1 MTIKFNRNAANQ
13 YLSASD
19 AAAQTF
25 PDGDWVLSGVAV
37 IDGLTT
43 ADNPQY
49 FFSTGGYQ
57 AAGAVNV
64 LYQTAGNASPN
75 YLQVSIGSITLGSIA
90 KFLAGSA
97 LVWVVQRSAGTV
109 SLRTCLIKT
118 AAPSDGTGVSLDG
131 SVALTGALDG
141 PSGLYIGGRGDLNT
155 SRLADQSLGRTF
167 RYDGTLTDLEVAK
180 LAYGMEIT
188 DLGKTPA
195 WYVRMNDVSDITD
208 RGTQANTI
216 TPHGAIATGTAPGFG
231 YTASNASP
239 VISGTPTIVNGASV
253 GSASSVTPASVTGS
267 PTPTN
272 SYQWKIDGAAVS
284 GATGT
289 TYTPISSDAG
299 KTLTVTQ
306 TASNGVG
313 TPATATSP
321 GVVVTAAVSTIDV
334 TQITAERIFQRI
346 STSASIPMAGTY
358 TSTTPTSIEYQLY
371 AEDGT
376 TILLPW
382 VVITGATISGGNWS
396 GVPAVPQGG
405 MYRLSV
411 RSKSGST
418 VLATTNIKANLFGVG
433 DLIACFGSSSPQF
446 WFASDSGT
454 GYTPAANVRAKQVTT
469 WYKMG
474 TDGSAIQMANAFA
487 AQAGVPIGMLGY
499 GVGGTTLADA
509 LGQTNRVWTEFA
521 AAMAEAGKIKSCV
534 VSTGSNDAANG
545 AVQSRAAHAANLRQL
560 ITNIRGLTS
569 QPTLDI
575 CLSGFNRRPAV
586 SNQQADFVRMAEN
599 DVVAGDAH
607 VAGVQLVD
615 LALRDDLIHLTTTS
629 FPISTQRITYQVI
642 ELAYKGIKHA
652 SLKITSFTYAGSTIY
667 ANLQHGDGT
676 DITPTTAINGFTASD
691 ASGALTITGA
701 RTAGNRIALTAT
713 RAVAPPVAPKYL
725 SGSSPVS
732 QTITAPA
739 NEVFDNSSY
748 PMPLLVETDMA
759 ATAES
764 VPDTTPPTLT
774 AASATTTGPTT
785 ASGSVTTN
793 EAGGTLYYLA
803 STSATATSAQ
813 VKAGASQAV
822 SATGAQSVSLAGLSP
837 TTQYYPHYLQT
848 DAAGNDSAVLDGAA
862 FTTQTPA
869 DVTAPTLSAA
879 TAAPNGAYAATGAV
893 TTNEGNGTLYYLAS
907 TSVSL
912 TATQVKA
919 GSTQAISSA
928 GTKGVAVNSLAA
940 ATIYY
945 LHFLHRDAAG
955 NDSAVLRSASFTT
968 AAAPTNP
975 STIDATKVP
984 ASRTVTFPGN
994 KRVVTF

>member
-1 MTIKFNRNAANQ
+1 MRTCPVKTTAP
-13 YLSASD
+13 
-19 AAAQTF
+19 T
-25 PDGDWVLSGVAV
+25 DGSGVVAEWS
-37 IDGLTT
+37 L
-43 ADNPQY
+43 A
-49 FFSTGGYQ
+49 
-57 AAGAVNV
+57 
-64 LYQTAGNASPN
+64 NAPG
-75 YLQVSIGSITLGSIA
+75 I
-90 KFLAGSA
+90 
-97 LVWVVQRSAGTV
+97 
-109 SLRTCLIKT
+109 
-118 AAPSDGTGVSLDG
+118 
-131 SVALTGALDG
+131 ALDG
-141 PSGLYIGGRGDLNT
+141 PSGLFIGGRADLT
-155 SRLADQSLGRTF
+155 ATRFTDQSLGRMF

-188 DLGKTPA
+188 ELGKTPA

-208 RGTQANTI
+208 RGTQANAI

-231 YTASNASP
+231 YSGATTAPA
-239 VISGTPTIVNGASV
+239 ISGSPTITGGASV
-253 GSASSVTPASVTGS
+253 GSASSVSPASTTGN
-267 PTPTN
+267 PAPTN
-272 SYQWKIDGAAVS
+272 SYQWKLDGAPVS
-284 GATGT
+284 GTTGT

-306 TASNGVG
+306 TASNGIG

-346 STSASIPMAGTY
+346 GTSAGIPMAGTY
-358 TSTTPTSIEYQLY
+358 TSTIPTSIEYQLY

-376 TILLPW
+376 TILSPW
-382 VVITGATISGGNWS
+382 TVISGATISGGNWS

-405 MYRLSV
+405 MYRLCV

-454 GYTPAANVRAKQVTT
+454 GYTPAANVRAKQVAT

-521 AAMAEAGKIKSCV
+521 AAMAEAGKIKACV
-534 VSTGSNDAANG
+534 ISTGSNDAANG

-560 ITNIRGLTS
+560 ITNIRGLTAQS
-569 QPTLDI
+569 TLDI

-599 DVVAGDAH
+599 DVVAGDVH

-615 LALRDDLIHLTTTS
+615 LALRDDLIHLTTTT

-642 ELAYKGIKHA
+642 ELVYKGIKHA
-652 SLKITSFTYAGSTIY
+652 SPKITSFTYAGNTIY

-701 RTAGNRIALTAT
+701 RAAGDRIALTAT
-713 RAVAPPVAPKYL
+713 RAFVPPVAPKYL

-732 QTITAPA
+732 QTMATPT

-764 VPDTTPPTLT
+764 VPDTTAPTLT
-774 AASATTTGPTT
+774 AASAGTTGTTTATGT
-785 ASGSVTTN
+785 VTTN
-793 EAGGTLYYLA
+793 ESGGTLYA
-803 STSATATSAQ
+803 TATTSATSTAAQ
-813 VKAGASQAV
+813 VQAGASKAV
-822 SATGAQSVSLAGLSP
+822 TAAGVQTVSFTGLPAGATL
-837 TTQYYPHYLQT
+837 YPHYVHV
-848 DAAGNDSAVLDGAA
+848 DAAGNVSAVA
-862 FTTQTPA
+862 
-869 DVTAPTLSAA
+869 
-879 TAAPNGAYAATGAV
+879 NG
-893 TTNEGNGTLYYLAS
+893 
-907 TSVSL
+907 
-912 TATQVKA
+912 
-919 GSTQAISSA
+919 
-928 GTKGVAVNSLAA
+928 
-940 ATIYY
+940 
-945 LHFLHRDAAG
+945 
-955 NDSAVLRSASFTT
+955 ASFTT
-968 AAAPTNP
+968 QSAGDTNGPVMQGAITFTKTATTTDIAWPAATDASGVAEYFVSKDGGAAVSTGTTRSKSFAGLAPLTSHQYEVTARDMAGNL
-975 STIDATKVP
+975 SSNSLSV
-984 ASRTVTFPGN
+984 TVTTDAASTDPDLSLKN
-994 KRVVTF
+994 IVVTLKARDLSVRANATGINWEWSDARGVVTSSGSGLASDAAGVLSVPILTRLLSDGEGRLSLDDYNGGNILTYLSTQLWVRVP